1 MLSISFLFERNLND
15 PLQYAKSPVEDAR
28 SYVHERLI
36 NLRKRIGKSGTNL
49 KELQQQI
56 KDYQQKN
63 KYNNSMGQT
72 QW

>member
-1 MLSISFLFERNLND
+1 MLSIGKLFEVATLKMPR
-15 PLQYAKSPVEDAR
+15 AESPVEDAR
-28 SYVHERLI
+28 DYVKDRLK

-49 KELQQQI
+49 PQLQQQI
-56 KDYQQKN
+56 KEYQQTN